1 MAKVVATG
9 SRREVYNGT
18 AKHTSG
24 GLTKSDLKKTA
35 DGRIRSKRAS
45 AAAKKKLAHN
55 PKFKK
60 YIKMAKE
67 QKGKKFKKMTKL
79 RKH

>member
-1 MAKVVATG
+1 MAKIVAVG
-9 SRREVYNGT
+9 SRREVFNGT

-24 GLTKSDLKKTA
+24 GLTKGDLKKTA
-35 DGRIRSKRAS
+35 DGRIRSRRAS

-55 PKFKK
+55 PAFKK
-60 YIKMAKE
+60 FVNMARQ
-67 QKGKKFKKMTKL
+67 QKGKKFKKMTKS

>member
-1 MAKVVATG
+1 MAFKITVG

-24 GLTKSDLKKTA
+24 NLTKADLKKTA

-60 YIKMAKE
+60 YVKLAKE
-67 QKGKKFKKMTKL
+67 HKGRSFKKMK
-79 RKH
+79 RGKFE